1 MSSAGAAPDSS
12 VLNFVIR
19 MVVPMRREFGR
30 SLDVQLFLRDTEY
43 ARLVLE
49 QALASRDQRLRDYAD
64 YVSRHLAGAR
74 VANSPPVPP
83 PQTAPAEDTVP
94 GAFPVASSSAP
105 AEPTEAELRA
115 RMLRKYTTGLR

>member
-1 MSSAGAAPDSS
+1 MSTASASPDSS

-74 VANSPPVPP
+74 VADPPAVPSNLP
-83 PQTAPAEDTVP
+83 APVAGTVQ
-94 GAFPVASSSAP
+94 GAFPVAPATGSS
-105 AEPTEAELRA
+105 EPTEAELRA